1 MSECMTQED
10 AVNMSNEQALQILKP
25 LHDMLL
31 DQYGCPIS
39 DAFFALGKAIEALK
53 CEERNMNN
61 KVNLCDS
68 CRKVYPECE
77 STANDIFFGNGV
89 SNDNVCACPHY
100 EPKERKKG
108 KWIKGAEISNRY
120 LEDVY
125 YCSNCHKQAYWDTDY
140 DQQLFDYCPY
150 CGSFN
155 GGQASE

>member
-1 MSECMTQED
+1 MKYGELIDRQAMADVPDTNVGDTIYRQAAIAA
-10 AVNMSNEQALQILKP
+10 AVEAADEWDGGYSCERERI
-25 LHDMLL
+25 
-31 DQYGCPIS
+31 IE
-39 DAFFALGKAIEALK
+39 EALA
-53 CEERNMNN
+53 RIP
-61 KVNLCDS
+61 S
-68 CRKVYPECE
+68 
-77 STANDIFFGNGV
+77 A
-89 SNDNVCACPHY
+89 
-100 EPKERKKG
+100 ERKRG